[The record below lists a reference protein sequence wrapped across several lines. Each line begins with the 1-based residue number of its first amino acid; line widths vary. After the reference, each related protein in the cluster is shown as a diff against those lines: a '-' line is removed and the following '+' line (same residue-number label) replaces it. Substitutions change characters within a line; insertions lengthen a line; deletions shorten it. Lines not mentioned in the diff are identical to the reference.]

1 MKTLSIESCQRD
13 LAALDAADLLT
24 AAVKRELERLKN
36 IDTKDIMKR
45 IAPMIISGNITLEA
59 LGLPAN
65 LFEQIEQL
73 DQINHVA
80 RDKLR
85 ARIKTD
91 ERQLAEMEEGGNQD
105 AEI

>member
-91 ERQLAEMEEGGNQD
+91 ERQLAEMEEGGTQD